1 MQREPQEQTQMLK
14 SAWSVKQTKTNKQK
28 TQQVFWC
35 RKNMRYVVQRSWNE
49 DSQPIWDETTN
60 TYAKKLTLYFI
71 LKQSNEFLKRQ
82 ILWSR
87 KIKLR
92 RVWRMNCNIWGP
104 GLTEDVYL
112 SLAGIVKAKATAC
125 HWVWKFTSESTLHT
139 SLWFSVWGWYPGF
152 FPSAKHFQNEDSFG
166 ESAELIGKTSL
177 RGASTRMK
185 YFSIIDLNLCLHCY
199 THPSV
204 SVILYSS

>member
-1 MQREPQEQTQMLK
+1 MQREPQEQKQMLK

-35 RKNMRYVVQRSWNE
+35 RKNMWYVVQRSWNE

-92 RVWRMNCNIWGP
+92 RVWRMNCNAWSP
-104 GLTEDVYL
+104 GLTEDAYL
-112 SLAGIVKAKATAC
+112 SLAGIAKAKATAG
-125 HWVWKFTSESTLHT
+125 HWVWKFTSESTACFPLI
-139 SLWFSVWGWYPGF
+139 LWGWYPGF
-152 FPSAKHFQNEDSFG
+152 FPSAKHFQNEDSFE

-177 RGASTRMK
+177 QGTSTRIK
-185 YFSIIDLNLCLHCY
+185 YFSITDLNLC
-199 THPSV
+199 
-204 SVILYSS
+204 